1 VWDPEGQRRQNSEW
15 VQTGAQADHQAD
27 HQATTEAS
35 AAGVPTEAQAAHQA
49 TTEASAAGVQTE
61 AARRAIVVED
71 QTEAECRPTEERPG
85 TGSLAGGHHDLSV
98 VHSMAQVR

>member
-1 VWDPEGQRRQNSEW
+1 MGARTTARQQRQQRQVWVWDPEGQRRQNSEW

-35 AAGVPTEAQAAHQA
+35 AAGV
-49 TTEASAAGVQTE
+49 QTE

-71 QTEAECRPTEERPG
+71 QAEAECRPTEERPG